1 MNKTFFTLALT
12 LMVGLFTLTSCDKK
26 NNAPEPSQGNVKEY
40 TQSRATD
47 VNGEWVYFS
56 FATGKE
62 VEGITEANY
71 KERQDWDLAFNTFF
85 IRTNSGKSGN
95 GKGGVIMTDKTDLAA
110 LTEAPKDGYHV
121 DEDYELLGYAG
132 RVVKKQ
138 STASVELS
146 GTPKIQMQPTVE
158 IKLGKAISFYGA
170 PPTYIYKASDNIFVI
185 RTADGKYAKV
195 KFIGYKN
202 AEGKA
207 GYITFQ
213 YVYQPDGS
221 TTFGK

>member
-1 MNKTFFTLALT
+1 MNKTFFTLALI
-12 LMVGLFTLTSCDKK
+12 LMSGLFTLTSCDKK
-26 NNAPEPSQGNVKEY
+26 SNTPEPSKENVKEY
-40 TQSRATD
+40 TQSRTTD

-71 KERQDWDLAFNTFF
+71 KESMDWDIAFNTFF
-85 IRTNSGKSGN
+85 IRTNSGKSGK
-95 GKGGVIMTDKTDLAA
+95 GKGGAIMTDKTDLAA
-110 LTEAPKDGYHV
+110 LTEAPKEGYHV

-132 RVVKKQ
+132 RIIKKQ
-138 STASVELS
+138 STGSVELS
-146 GTPKIQMQPTVE
+146 GTPKIQVQPTIE

-170 PPTYIYKASDNIFVI
+170 PPTYVYKPSDNIFVI

-213 YVYQPDGS
+213 YVYQPNGS
-221 TTFGK
+221 TSFGK